1 MLTQTYRS
9 AKSITVCPVKHVYV
23 YACVCVSLCVQN
35 CSRDQIRDSLRYQLC
50 IDLGF
55 REQIWY
61 QRHEIHTMK
70 NDRKQG
76 LMFQVR
82 LGISLISDQRLDQ
95 ILIRLVQIWGQG
107 VNSQIHENHGT
118 KSDRKQGLG
127 FEVRLGIRYVNN
139 APW

>member
-70 NDRKQG
+70 SDRKQG
-76 LMFQVR
+76 LVFQVR

-95 ILIRLVQIWGQG
+95 ILVMYRFG
-107 VNSQIHENHGT
+107 VYDYQRHENHKM

-127 FEVRLGIRYVNN
+127 FEVRLGIRYLRDTL
-139 APW
+139 W